1 LLLVRQVIDFVKL
14 VFFFFEL
21 QNFIQRHYSAQDVHY
36 RQERTKGTQYKV
48 QNNQSRTAATRKEKQ
63 QLAGAYKA
71 EGSRSTAKTK

>member
-36 RQERTKGTQYKV
+36 RQEGTKGTQYKV

-63 QLAGAYKA
+63 LAGAYKT
-71 EGSRSTAKTK
+71 EGSRNTAKTK